1 MKWIGLGLCV
11 ALIAG
16 AVSTSQPSE
25 SSRLA
30 YSAAMLAAIRQDIQT
45 IEAQLEEL
53 RQLRQTVEVMAPLLA
68 DRCKAAGG
76 DLNGDGKKDT
86 KDLSIVYLCQGVP
99 ASQPTSPAWFADMDH
114 DGDVDAQDTAAVNV
128 LIKR

>member
-1 MKWIGLGLCV
+1 MRSAITILLGV
-11 ALIAG
+11 AIA
-16 AVSTSQPSE
+16 ATPTSQPSE
-25 SSRLA
+25 STKLA
-30 YSAAMLAAIRQDIQT
+30 YSAATLAAIRQDIQT

-68 DRCKAAGG
+68 DRCKAAVG
-76 DLNGDGKKDT
+76 DLNGDGKRDT